1 MNTVDD
7 AEARIIIHTKS
18 KTDEID
24 SLVLAHDVIK
34 IFADEA
40 YWFSDDPQENE
51 IGRLLNETK
60 EKMNDQISELIFAG
74 QDSDFIRTEDNFTG
88 TDKKARAILCRIFT
102 RLNFKDGCDELGIP
116 L

>member
-1 MNTVDD
+1 MIDD
-7 AEARIIIHTKS
+7 NLEARIISHTKS

-34 IFADEA
+34 IFASEA
-40 YWFSDDPQENE
+40 YWFSDDPHENE
-51 IGRLLNETK
+51 IGRLLNEAN
-60 EKMNDQISELIFAG
+60 EKINDKINELLFAG
-74 QDSDFIRTEDNFTG
+74 QDSDFIRTDDNFTG

-102 RLNFKDGCDELGIP
+102 RMKFKEGFDELGLP